1 MLMKR
6 CFVSQ
11 RLSARVKLVCD
22 FDGTITPYDTTD
34 AMLSRFA
41 TSEWEDIEHA
51 WIAGEITAFECMSR
65 QVSLLNV
72 EKANLDAFL
81 DEIPLADG
89 VSDFI
94 SFVSLH
100 QLDVIIISDG
110 LDYSINRI
118 LTRHGLLDIKVAANK
133 LILNEEKYRLDFP
146 YRQAD
151 CGCGVCKC
159 AVAGCLDKDFNKE
172 IILIG
177 DGRSDFCLADRAS
190 LILAK
195 RGLALE
201 AYCSDKKLNYL
212 SYDDF
217 TQVLVVIK
225 NLTQIMAEI
234 TGESYDHKI
243 STNIFASIRDLSHF
257 S

>member
-1 MLMKR
+1 MKSY
-6 CFVSQ
+6 FFYQS
-11 RLSARVKLVCD
+11 LLPGVKLVCD

-34 AMLSRFA
+34 ALLARFA
-41 TSEWEDIEHA
+41 PPAWEDIERA
-51 WIAGEITAFECMSR
+51 WIAGEITAFECMAR
-65 QVSLLNV
+65 QISLLNM
-72 EKANLDAFL
+72 EKASLDAFL

-89 VSDFI
+89 VADFI
-94 SFVSLH
+94 SFVRLH
-100 QLDVIIISDG
+100 QLDFIIISDG
-110 LDYSINRI
+110 LDYSINRV
-118 LTRHGLLDIKVAANK
+118 LTRHGLSDIKVAANN
-133 LILNEEKYRLDFP
+133 LILNEEKCWLNFP
-146 YRQAD
+146 YRRAD

-159 AVAGCLDKDFNKE
+159 AVAGSFDENFKKE

-201 AYCSDKKLNYL
+201 GYCRDNKLNYL

-225 NLTQIMAEI
+225 TLGRIIPELI
-234 TGESYDHKI
+234 DESYDYKI
-243 STNIFASIRDLSHF
+243 SNIYASISGLLPCS
-257 S
+257 